1 MSFQFLNMSFSFGFS
16 VLVSMLVL
24 IGVALLARHWLFK
37 TNDLKARDRT
47 LVNSALVAVLLIAF
61 AGMSL
66 RTASTYGPRN
76 TLNTWQEPAV
86 QQQAVLPEVKNL
98 SPQVTTD
105 EQRIQQMRELA
116 TDPRVDA
123 DKVE

>member
-24 IGVALLARHWLFK
+24 IGVSLLARHWLFK
-37 TNDLKARDRT
+37 TSDLKARDRT

-86 QQQAVLPEVKNL
+86 QQQVVLPEVKNL

-116 TDPRVDA
+116 TDPPA
-123 DKVE
+123 PKSKP